1 MAGTIEQSVSSALAA
16 VPAPFMLIAPERL
29 WEMYAAMLRCHA
41 IAERAD
47 ELAAADAHARRL
59 RAALGREAMYAG
71 ALVGLE
77 AQDVLFPSPED
88 AVAGF
93 LRGVSLAELFAP
105 LARQKPGRRK
115 KSSIRAGVESQPIA
129 QTPEAQLHLA
139 NGAALA
145 LKPQADKALAVALGE
160 LGAAADETWQQ
171 ALAFAGAHTLPVLFV
186 CYFRARN
193 AAESAAA
200 ESRFDRLHELAQA
213 AQVPAIAVDANDAV
227 AVYRVASE
235 SIARARMRRGPTLIA
250 CLLHPTGQ
258 VPDSGPRNGASD
270 VFADAMR
277 GLESYLGRK
286 GLFDPARKAQLAGDF
301 ASQLDR
307 ATGGLLR

>member
-41 IAERAD
+41 IAKRAD
-47 ELAAADAHARRL
+47 ELAAAGAHARRL

-93 LRGVSLAELFAP
+93 LRGVSLADLFAP
-105 LARQKPGRRK
+105 LAPQKPGRRK
-115 KSSIRAGVESQPIA
+115 KSPARAASSQPIA
-129 QTPEAQLHLA
+129 QTPESQLHLA

-145 LKPQADKALAVALGE
+145 LKPHADKALAVALGE
-160 LGAAADETWQQ
+160 LGTAADEAWQQ

-193 AAESAAA
+193 AVESAAA
-200 ESRFDRLHELAQA
+200 EARFDRLHDLAQA
-213 AQVPAIAVDANDAV
+213 VQVPAIAVDANDAV

-235 SIARARMRRGPTLIA
+235 SIARARIRRGPTLIA

-258 VPDSGPRNGASD
+258 VPDSGPRNDATD

-301 ASQLDR
+301 ARQLNR